1 MRIAGGT
8 EHLNTASI
16 AAGEGRAPR
25 PRPTQRE
32 TLLRRMR
39 ILAKT
44 RFNAQRRLEAKASAT
59 NFGLQIANLYTIA
72 IGILLIQFPS
82 SEVLKPAS
90 GALNYVSLLASVFVQ
105 IMALIESL
113 KDYSGKAKAMRDCG
127 LQVSALYQALELDPR
142 GDWEVLRQYDSAY
155 QRILQDTDVNHD
167 DIDYQKWQI
176 DESRKRTQSLEAWI
190 QHVGWRIAYIWNVY
204 ALTTVI
210 LVSPGFVLWAIL
222 AGGVG

>member
-1 MRIAGGT
+1 
-8 EHLNTASI
+8 
-16 AAGEGRAPR
+16 
-25 PRPTQRE
+25 
-32 TLLRRMR
+32 MR

-167 DIDYQKWQI
+167 DIDYLKWQI
-176 DESRKRTQSLEAWI
+176 DELSKRTQSLETWI

-210 LVSPGFVLWAIL
+210 LISPGFVLWAIL

>member
-1 MRIAGGT
+1 M
-8 EHLNTASI
+8 
-16 AAGEGRAPR
+16 
-25 PRPTQRE
+25 Q
-32 TLLRRMR
+32 

-176 DESRKRTQSLEAWI
+176 DEPRKRTPSLETWI
-190 QHVGWRIAYIWNVY
+190 
-204 ALTTVI
+204 
-210 LVSPGFVLWAIL
+210 
-222 AGGVG
+222 